1 MNSVETFD
9 IVEEFKKCML
19 TAPVEVKEEFSYWCL
34 GKNSNDTYDI
44 SISLDEY
51 IEKIHSILDGTYD
64 KSFNYVTYVSLTDNY
79 DFIFNEYYNNDY
91 SNLFKL
97 KINVT
102 NAYRIRN
109 TNNMLYSCFLTEA
122 IPKSKFK
129 LSFLSFYTNCCCLLV
144 THDRF
149 KSFDEFTLLK
159 TAAYWNEYFKK
170 HFNWLNEYKFLFIFT
185 NRNKILCSNKIL
197 SNDDSK
203 RYKININNKQVLH
216 SLIYEN

>member
-91 SNLFKL
+91 GNLFKL

-129 LSFLSFYTNCCCLLV
+129 LSFLSFYINCCCLLV

-185 NRNKILCSNKIL
+185 NRNKILCSSKIL